1 MFGYAIGTLKRGAK
15 KSYYSHTY
23 TPTDAIIFLT
33 YRCTSRCTACNIW
46 KRPVK
51 IENELT
57 WEQWLP
63 ILENLKKNDI
73 KNIELFGGDALL
85 RKELLLNMIQY
96 CTDNG
101 IGTFMPTNSSSL
113 TQVTVQG
120 LVDAGLGTVYLSLDE
135 VPEIGESI
143 RGVKRHFDRVT
154 KSIESFKNARG
165 NSSTPRISCI
175 TTVSGM
181 NYKYLE
187 QLIDVSHKAGADEH
201 MIGSISEFTTDAV
214 NKSGVNGILPSPY
227 FMPTDDKSHA
237 YSKEEAKEF
246 LEIISRIWKNR
257 QNLHP
262 MSIDMTNI
270 RGVVDVDNLTE
281 LTYPYQACLFATT
294 QVIISPYGNI
304 LPCLYYKNYHLGN
317 ITKQDLSEIWGNEE
331 HRKFCKQQ
339 QRDRIPLC
347 NHCSIKFYHKPF
359 LPSMK
364 DVAKAAVEKITNL

>member
-1 MFGYAIGTLKRGAK
+1 MFEHAIATIKRGIK
-15 KSYYSHTY
+15 KSYYSYTY

-33 YRCTSRCTACNIW
+33 YRCTSRCATCNIW

-51 IENELT
+51 IEEELT

-63 ILENLKKNDI
+63 ILENLKKNNI
-73 KNIELFGGDALL
+73 KNVEMFGGDALL

-113 TQVTVQG
+113 TMATVQG

-143 RGVKRHFDRVT
+143 RGVKRHFDRAT
-154 KSIESFKNARG
+154 KSIESFKKARG
-165 NSSTPRISCI
+165 NSSAPRISCI
-175 TTVSGM
+175 TTVSRM

-187 QLIDVSHKAGADEH
+187 QLVDVSLKAGADEY
-201 MIGSISEFTTDAV
+201 MIRSISEFTTDAV
-214 NKSGVNGILPSPY
+214 NTSAVNGILPSPY

-246 LEIISRIWKNR
+246 LEITSRIWKNR

-270 RGVVDVDNLTE
+270 RGVVNIDSLTE
-281 LTYPYQACLFATT
+281 LTYPYQTCLFATT
-294 QVIISPYGNI
+294 QVVISPYGNI

-317 ITKQDLSEIWGNEE
+317 ITKQDLTEVWGNEK

-339 QRDRIPLC
+339 QQDKIPLC

-364 DVAKAAVEKITNL
+364 DVARAAVEKITTL

>member
-1 MFGYAIGTLKRGAK
+1 MFEHAVGILKRGAK
-15 KSYYSHTY
+15 KSYYSYTY

-51 IENELT
+51 IEEELT

-63 ILENLKKNDI
+63 ILENLKKNNV
-73 KNIELFGGDALL
+73 KNIEMFGGDALL

-113 TQVTVQG
+113 TKTTVQG

-154 KSIESFKNARG
+154 KSIELFKKARG

-175 TTVSGM
+175 TTVSRM
-181 NYKYLE
+181 NYKYLQ
-187 QLIDVSHKAGADEH
+187 QLVDVSHKTGADEH
-201 MIGSISEFTTDAV
+201 MIRSISEFTTDAV
-214 NKSGVNGILPSPY
+214 NMSGVNGILPSPY
-227 FMPTDDKSHA
+227 FMPTDNKSHA

-246 LEIISRIWKNR
+246 LEITSRIWKNR
-257 QNLHP
+257 RNLHH
-262 MSIDMTNI
+262 MGLDMTNI
-270 RGVVDVDNLTE
+270 RGILNVDNLTE
-281 LTYPYQACLFATT
+281 LTYPYQTCLFATT
-294 QVIISPYGNI
+294 QVVISPYGNI
-304 LPCLYYKNYHLGN
+304 LPCLYYKNYHMGN
-317 ITKQDLSEIWGNEE
+317 ITKQDLSEIWGNKN
-331 HRKFCKQQ
+331 HRIFCKQQ
-339 QRDRIPLC
+339 QQDKIPLC
-347 NHCSIKFYHKPF
+347 GHCSIKFYHKPF
-359 LPSMK
+359 LPSVR
-364 DVAKAAVEKITNL
+364 DVARAAVEKITNL